1 MFHLGSQNK
10 MTPST
15 NRVYIKPNS
24 MTQTRRRFLITP
36 LGRPVL
42 DDSSKQTF
50 SQNSLHSLAV
60 IKIWKPSTAT
70 FSISEATAINV
81 SCLESW
87 ARYIRSV
94 RRKPSQCFHYNTS
107 KCLHSPTNP
116 ASGNFCRSAYWQV
129 RRLHIQQQRFL
140 WWSDR
145 KAKWELIADRS
156 IKIRCTFGHFP

>member
-1 MFHLGSQNK
+1 

-15 NRVYIKPNS
+15 NRVCIKPNS

-36 LGRPVL
+36 LGGPVL

-70 FSISEATAINV
+70 FSILWSD
-81 SCLESW
+81 SD
-87 ARYIRSV
+87 
-94 RRKPSQCFHYNTS
+94 
-107 KCLHSPTNP
+107 KCLLSWIVGQVHPLSPKKTKSVLPLQHIKMSSSPTNP

-140 WWSDR
+140 WWSVEDR

-156 IKIRCTFGHFP
+156 IKIRCTFRRFP

>member
-1 MFHLGSQNK
+1 

-15 NRVYIKPNS
+15 SRVYIKPNS

-36 LGRPVL
+36 LGGPVL

-140 WWSDR
+140 WWSVEDR